1 MASHTINYLS
11 TSPIFTE
18 HINSTGS
25 SWRTDT
31 ILTPYKRIEIKNDV
45 WIGNNVCVMGGVKI
59 GNGAVIGAGA
69 VVTKDVPDY
78 AVVGGVP
85 AKIIKYRFTKDI
97 IETLIKIEWW
107 NFSDCVLKSRIACFT
122 NTLTVELL
130 NEFKNDTASRD
141 NVELLIED

>member
-1 MASHTINYLS
+1 
-11 TSPIFTE
+11 
-18 HINSTGS
+18 
-25 SWRTDT
+25 
-31 ILTPYKRIEIKNDV
+31 
-45 WIGNNVCVMGGVKI
+45 MGGVKI

-107 NFSDCVLKSRIACFT
+107 NFSDCVLK
-122 NTLTVELL
+122 VELL
-130 NEFKNDTASRD
+130 
-141 NVELLIED
+141 VLLIH